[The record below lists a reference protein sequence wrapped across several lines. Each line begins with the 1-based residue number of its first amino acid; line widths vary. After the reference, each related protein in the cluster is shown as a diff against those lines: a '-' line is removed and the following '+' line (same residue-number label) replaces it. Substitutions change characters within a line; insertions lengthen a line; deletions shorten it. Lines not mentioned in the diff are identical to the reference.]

1 MDIAPPSD
9 ARDEAGQFRDTARR
23 FVDAEMTPHEARWA
37 KQQHVDRAP
46 WERAGALGLLLADRP
61 EEYGGSGGGMRHQ
74 AAVADELGK
83 SESGGGFLVHS
94 IVAHYLLNQ
103 GTEAQRRKY
112 LPRLASGEMIGAIA
126 MTEPGT
132 GSDLQSVRTRA
143 VRTRAVADG
152 NALRLS
158 GAKTF
163 ITNGSLADLI
173 VVVARS
179 GEDQGSAS
187 GGGKGLSL
195 VLLETRGTDGFRVGR
210 VLDKM
215 GLKSQDTSELFFD
228 DVRVPGEAILG
239 GEPGRGFGQ
248 LMTELPY
255 ERVLIG
261 VGAVVAMERAVRL
274 TVDYVRQ
281 REAFG
286 RKLMDFQN
294 TRFVL
299 AEAKTNAVVARA
311 FIDRCVELYA
321 GGALDAATA
330 SMAKWWTTELQG
342 KVIDSCLQLFGGY
355 GYMNEY
361 PIARMYADARVQR
374 IYGGT
379 TEIMKE
385 LIART
390 L

>member
-1 MDIAPPSD
+1 MDLTLPTLPTAQPD
-9 ARDEAGQFRDTARR
+9 DVGGEAEFRETARR
-23 FVDAEMTPHEARWA
+23 FVEAEMTPHEARWA
-37 KQQHVDRAP
+37 KQQHVDRIT
-46 WERAGALGLLLADRP
+46 WQRAGALGLLLADIP
-61 EEYGGSGGGMRHQ
+61 EEFGGSGGGLRHQ
-74 AAVADELGK
+74 AAVVEELGR
-83 SESGGGFLVHS
+83 SESSGGFLVHS

-103 GTEAQRRKY
+103 GTDAQRRKY
-112 LPRLASGEMIGAIA
+112 LPRLASCEMIGAIA

-143 VRTRAVADG
+143 VPDG
-152 NALRLS
+152 NSLLLN

-173 VVVARS
+173 VVVART
-179 GEDQGSAS
+179 GENIGA
-187 GGGKGLSL
+187 KGLSL
-195 VLLETRGTDGFRVGR
+195 VLLETRGTAGFEVGR
-210 VLDKM
+210 VLEKI
-215 GLKSQDTSELFFD
+215 GLKSQDTCELFFD
-228 DVRVPGEAILG
+228 NVRVPADAILG
-239 GEPGRGFGQ
+239 GKPGQGFAQ

-261 VGAVVAMERAVRL
+261 LASVAAIEKAVRL
-274 TVDYVRQ
+274 TVDYVRE

-299 AEAKTNAVVARA
+299 AEAKTHATVARA
-311 FIDRCVELYA
+311 FIDNCVERHAA
-321 GGALDAATA
+321 GRLDAATA

-342 KVIDSCLQLFGGY
+342 KVIDACLQLFGGY
-355 GYMNEY
+355 GYMTEY

-385 LIART
+385 MIART